1 MDIMRRD
8 ILNILKLFIVLS
20 ILFVWMGCS
29 SEDDVEGI
37 FVGKTWCVNYMFKAD
52 GKTAAFTDEEKEM
65 IDGNRENY
73 CIVFGQE
80 TFNVKSG
87 DYTFG
92 GKWSVDGKKHTINFM
107 IDGNVVPPNSVSRK
121 IADVIKEAVKYEGD
135 YDQLRIYTSTNT
147 SILFRPLK

>member
-1 MDIMRRD
+1 MKK
-8 ILNILKLFIVLS
+8 NILLDVLRLFSLLL
-20 ILFVWMGCS
+20 ILFLWMGCS

-52 GKTAAFTDEEKEM
+52 GKTAAFTDEEKEI
-65 IDGNRENY
+65 IDGDRENY

-87 DYTFG
+87 DFTFG
-92 GKWSVDGKKHTINFM
+92 GKWSVDGKKHTISFG
-107 IDGNVVPPNSVSRK
+107 IDGNVTPPNSISKK
-121 IADVIKEAVKYEGD
+121 ITDVIKGAVKYEGD
-135 YDQLRIYTSTNT
+135 YEQLRIYTSANT